1 MCLCVVRRHI
11 VRYYSMGQMALA
23 DSSAVVSLQDWVDF
37 DWFSLRDADELLQHY
52 QMLARATNRVGLT
65 AAWLVGAMVDIPRLR
80 DRFRIK
86 TMKDLAQFLHVSET
100 TLNRYR
106 AVNQLLTPA
115 MLRKLADNG
124 VSVNAVKLIVDT
136 SKGNAQQ
143 ARAVLDALVNGDIV
157 TVKQCNAML
166 ADALVS
172 KCGQAAAMLPMAESC
187 DVVDEREELLTP
199 EVVDDGKTPAEK
211 LMEAERKESSS
222 DASDED
228 DDEDRGSTATQEDS
242 QNKRDIMLLFRTVKT
257 TMTPL
262 RRNIHDV
269 TDNIVEQLQKLYDK
283 ENVLF
288 GDPDVTVE
296 YTDLVDAVAQ
306 DVQLMVERALEACVE
321 LRNRGYIHRKLSV
334 PEGETID
341 TIFSAES

>member
-1 MCLCVVRRHI
+1 
-11 VRYYSMGQMALA
+11 MGQMALA
-23 DSSAVVSLQDWVDF
+23 DSATVVSLQDWVDF

-52 QMLARATNRVGLT
+52 QALAKATNRVGLT

-86 TMKDLAQFLHVSET
+86 SMKDLSQFLRVSET

-124 VSVNAVKLIVDT
+124 VSVNAVKLVVDT
-136 SKGNAQQ
+136 SRGNEQQ

-166 ADALVS
+166 AEELSS
-172 KCGQAAAMLPMAESC
+172 KCGKAAAMLPMAESC
-187 DVVDEREELLTP
+187 ESADERAELLTP
-199 EVVDDGKTPAEK
+199 EVVDDGRTPAEK
-211 LMEAERKESSS
+211 LIDAEKQEPVDTEVES
-222 DASDED
+222 D
-228 DDEDRGSTATQEDS
+228 DSEETMQEDS

-257 TMTPL
+257 SLTPL
-262 RRNIHDV
+262 RRNVHDV
-269 TDNIVEQLQKLYDK
+269 TDNLVEQLQRLYDK

-288 GDPDVTVE
+288 GDPDVTTE
-296 YTDLVDAVAQ
+296 YTDLVDSTAQ
-306 DVQLMVERALEACVE
+306 DVQLMIERALEACVE
-321 LRNRGYIHRKLSV
+321 LRNRGYIHRKLSI

-341 TIFSAES
+341 TIFSSES

>member
-1 MCLCVVRRHI
+1 MIREQQAI
-11 VRYYSMGQMALA
+11 
-23 DSSAVVSLQDWVDF
+23 
-37 DWFSLRDADELLQHY
+37 
-52 QMLARATNRVGLT
+52 ARATNRVGLT

-86 TMKDLAQFLHVSET
+86 SMRDLSQFLHVSET
-100 TLNRYR
+100 TLSRYR

-124 VSVNAVKLIVDT
+124 VSVNAVKLVVDT

-143 ARAVLDALVNGDIV
+143 ARAVLEALVNGDVV

-166 ADALVS
+166 AEELSS
-172 KCGQAAAMLPMAESC
+172 KCGKAAAMLPMAESC
-187 DVVDEREELLTP
+187 ETEDERAELLTP
-199 EVVDDGKTPAEK
+199 EVVDDGKTPAER
-211 LMEAERKESSS
+211 LVEASRAEPIDTEV
-222 DASDED
+222 AD
-228 DDEDRGSTATQEDS
+228 DDEPPDQQEDS

-257 TMTPL
+257 SMTPL

-269 TDNIVEQLQKLYDK
+269 TDNLVEQLQKLYDK

-288 GDPDVTVE
+288 GDPDVTAE
-296 YTDLVDAVAQ
+296 YTDLVDATAQ

-321 LRNRGYIHRKLSV
+321 LRNRGYIHRKLSI
-334 PEGETID
+334 PEGESIE
-341 TIFSAES
+341 TIFSSES